1 MRKTYFKSVQVTP
14 QMRSTSP
21 GEVNFAWT
29 GYLKNGGASYY
40 HLGWSSYTK
49 NIIQYQLHLF
59 TRPVSKYVI
68 LLWIS
73 LPTSLLYLQ
82 ETQQINH
89 NLNYNAKSVKKQIFK
104 KTEKKL
110 HKRLFQLI
118 FQLFQLITSVIGF
131 QSLKLTRQDRKVA
144 WVIRLQ
150 FHDARTIGW
159 LGENTI
165 NIGLSFVVCFL

>member
-1 MRKTYFKSVQVTP
+1 MQNLLRSKFLRKGK
-14 QMRSTSP
+14 
-21 GEVNFAWT
+21 
-29 GYLKNGGASYY
+29 
-40 HLGWSSYTK
+40 
-49 NIIQYQLHLF
+49 
-59 TRPVSKYVI
+59 
-68 LLWIS
+68 
-73 LPTSLLYLQ
+73 
-82 ETQQINH
+82 
-89 NLNYNAKSVKKQIFK
+89 
-104 KTEKKL
+104 KKL

>member
-1 MRKTYFKSVQVTP
+1 
-14 QMRSTSP
+14 MRSTSP

-29 GYLKNGGASYY
+29 GYLKNGVSYN

-73 LPTSLLYLQ
+73 LLTPLLHLL
-82 ETQQINH
+82 ETYPINH
-89 NLNYNAKSVKKQIFK
+89 IRKYNAKSITKQSFK
-104 KTEKKL
+104 KREKNPASQT
-110 HKRLFQLI
+110 LFQLI
-118 FQLFQLITSVIGF
+118 FQLFQIISVIGF
-131 QSLKLTRQDRKVA
+131 QSLELTRQDRKVA
-144 WVIRLQ
+144 WVIRLS
-150 FHDARTIGW
+150 FHVVSTIGW

-165 NIGLSFVVCFL
+165 HICLCISFL